1 MIDQYSSSWTYGCKY
16 EDDGLIDVDCIGLQ
30 ILVLDEAVVS
40 MIVRPELMLMRWL
53 MRWYDSN
60 QMYEGFIVMM

>member
-30 ILVLDEAVVS
+30 FLVLDEAVVP
-40 MIVRPELMLMRWL
+40 MVVRPEL
-53 MRWYDSN
+53 
-60 QMYEGFIVMM
+60 